1 MSEAASLPPEESEDR
16 GTISLQSLQSP
27 LMDQPHPLRVAAK
40 AYTLSSELMRILMLS
55 RVLNEEPLILRGAE
69 IAAAGKRADP
79 LSLLCYGSSDAPEC
93 RRFSIP
99 RAFNSSLGSS
109 LSTSGGAS
117 EGIVQLLFQVEPNPF
132 PFNYVPNYTVST
144 EVASMEFRTV
154 NGSQIPIAD
163 LNESQ
168 AIRVA
173 LNNGTTAGLD
183 RNSTGARLD
192 PAGAVNVSRCGSVIV
207 KVSTGNNNRRA
218 GVYIQLNFTI
228 VEGNFTPWTPG
239 GRS

>member
-1 MSEAASLPPEESEDR
+1 MSMEESEDR
-16 GTISLQSLQSP
+16 GTPHLP
-27 LMDQPHPLRVAAK
+27 DQPHPLRVAAK

-99 RAFNSSLGSS
+99 RAFNSSLGTS
-109 LSTSGGAS
+109 LSTSEAS
-117 EGIVQLLFQVEPNPF
+117 EGIVQVLFQVEPNPF

-163 LNESQ
+163 LDESQ

-173 LNNGTTAGLD
+173 LNNGTTVGLD
-183 RNSTGARLD
+183 GNSTGVRLD
-192 PAGAVNVSRCGSVIV
+192 PAGAVNMSRCGSVIV
-207 KVSTGNNNRRA
+207 KVSTGNNNRKA

-228 VEGNFTPWTPG
+228 LEGNQTTRTTGAEGHSF
-239 GRS
+239 SL